1 MDGHVWSNE
10 RKTPN
15 GAGQCAC
22 ALVGGLTCGDEGHAK
37 ASRPPNGSNYREED
51 YKWWILHVSVWSLYA
66 HTWELHD

>member
-22 ALVGGLTCGDEGHAK
+22 ALVGGLILMIHG
-37 ASRPPNGSNYREED
+37 RPPHMEFEFE
-51 YKWWILHVSVWSLYA
+51 VEPA
-66 HTWELHD
+66 